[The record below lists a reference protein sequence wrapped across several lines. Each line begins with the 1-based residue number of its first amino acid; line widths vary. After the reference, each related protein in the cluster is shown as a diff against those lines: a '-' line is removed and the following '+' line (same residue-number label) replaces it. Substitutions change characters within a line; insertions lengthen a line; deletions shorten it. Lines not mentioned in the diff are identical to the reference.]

1 MWTGMP
7 ASDHLALIADRWLAM
22 ADEEVLLASRNCKY
36 ASNIKGD
43 KLRIF
48 NFMKI
53 VKATNNLN
61 ILL

>member
-1 MWTGMP
+1 MP
-7 ASDHLALIADRWLAM
+7 TNDNLALIADKWLAM
-22 ADEEVLLASRNCKY
+22 AAEEVLLASRNCKY

-43 KLRIF
+43 KLKIF
-48 NFMKI
+48 SCMKI